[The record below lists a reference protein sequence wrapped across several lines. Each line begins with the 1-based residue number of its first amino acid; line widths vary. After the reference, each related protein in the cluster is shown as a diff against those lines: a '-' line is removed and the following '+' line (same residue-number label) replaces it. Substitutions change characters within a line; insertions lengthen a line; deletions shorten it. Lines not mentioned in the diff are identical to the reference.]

1 MALFTFERLLS
12 IIETICTILLS
23 AIEKLKDSASKDDG

>member
-12 IIETICTILLS
+12 IVETICTILLS
-23 AIEKLKDSASKDDG
+23 AIEKLKDKDEKDN

>member
-1 MALFTFERLLS
+1 MALFTFERLLA

-23 AIEKLKDSASKDDG
+23 AIEKLKDNKDTSE